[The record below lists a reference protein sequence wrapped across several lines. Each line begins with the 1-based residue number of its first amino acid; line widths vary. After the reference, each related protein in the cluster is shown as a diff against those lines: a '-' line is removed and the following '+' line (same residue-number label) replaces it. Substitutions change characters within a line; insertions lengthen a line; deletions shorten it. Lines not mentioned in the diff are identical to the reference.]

1 MDRPTIR
8 HAGIDLGDLYIPLT
22 RPEHGYKFLSAIRIS
37 LTRRHAM
44 NSMRSIAVCLLGL
57 SWPSA
62 QAIAT
67 QHALAELRVGWQ
79 AVSANL
85 PMSVA
90 AEKGFDRE
98 FGFQIKRFFTLSGP
112 QLNEA
117 LAAGEIDA
125 ANMSGVAALLSAAR
139 GLPVKLIITRGYGGD
154 INALM
159 IGKGSAIRT
168 LRDLAGRKIAVTI
181 GSSAHQFIEMA
192 ARAEGLA
199 LDQFTLQNML
209 LDTMPAAL
217 ATRQVDAVAVWEP
230 NVTSW
235 AKQGV
240 GEVILRGGK
249 YFRNHN
255 AILLKDSVIKG
266 QWQLGYRF
274 VLATLKAMQFIR
286 TDRTGE
292 NLIIGAKDLKMDGA
306 LLGES
311 LKYSVLDPRMSKA
324 FYDDLNVSL
333 EFLQRLGR
341 LRRPVRLE
349 EFVYEE
355 YVTRARNEHPEL
367 FTDLP

>member
-1 MDRPTIR
+1 
-8 HAGIDLGDLYIPLT
+8 
-22 RPEHGYKFLSAIRIS
+22 
-37 LTRRHAM
+37 
-44 NSMRSIAVCLLGL
+44 
-57 SWPSA
+57 
-62 QAIAT
+62 
-67 QHALAELRVGWQ
+67 
-79 AVSANL
+79 
-85 PMSVA
+85 MSVA

-125 ANMSGVAALLSAAR
+125 ATMSQLPALLSAAR
-139 GLPVKLIITRGYGGD
+139 GLPVKLVMTRGYGGD
-154 INALM
+154 IVALM
-159 IGKGSAIRT
+159 VGKGSAIRT
-168 LRDLAGRKIAVTI
+168 LRDLTGRKIGVTI
-181 GSSAHQFIEMA
+181 GSTAHQLIEMA
-192 ARAEGLA
+192 VRAEGLA

-230 NVTSW
+230 NITSW
-235 AKQGV
+235 VKQGV

-249 YFRNHN
+249 YYRNLS
-255 AILLKDSVIKG
+255 AILLKDSIITG
-266 QWQLGYRF
+266 QRELGYRF
-274 VLATLKAMQFIR
+274 VLATLKAMHFIR

-292 NLIIGAKDLKMDGA
+292 NLVIGAKDLKMDRA
-306 LLGES
+306 LLGDS
-311 LKYSVLDPRMSKA
+311 LKYTVWDPRMSKA
-324 FYDDLNVSL
+324 FYEDLNVSL

-367 FTDLP
+367 FADLP